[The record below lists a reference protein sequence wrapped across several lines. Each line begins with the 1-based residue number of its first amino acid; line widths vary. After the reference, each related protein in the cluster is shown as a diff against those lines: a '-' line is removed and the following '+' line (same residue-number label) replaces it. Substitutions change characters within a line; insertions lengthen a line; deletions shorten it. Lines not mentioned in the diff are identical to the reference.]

1 MEKKK
6 RFAMSLPMTAA
17 FTWFGY
23 HCGSGFA
30 SGTQMKVYATKFGSM
45 GLLAPII
52 AWIVCSV
59 FIYIVVEYARLVKAQ
74 SYRDVAS
81 SIYWDNKTFGKFIIL
96 VWDIMVFMSM
106 IVASGTCVAGF
117 GQLLVE
123 LFGLPYFVGCAI
135 FVVFMTL
142 LMCFGTDVLDRLGKI
157 SSPLIV
163 LFVIVCI
170 VGIARGAQN
179 LGAVLTTDLGA
190 SSVEN
195 ATLFDVVKS
204 GFTYGCIQISF
215 VHTACVIGGQFTS
228 RKETNKMV
236 AMGFLLNCGAMLFG
250 TLAVLAYYPGNMTS
264 AMPLLDIV
272 RSVPGAAGTVL
283 LVVYNFILVMAYI
296 TTAGALIAGGIA
308 RYRPLL
314 NKVTKRDFI
323 SKVIVVLVVL
333 VGASILSVLGL
344 EGVVSKAYGF
354 LANLRKPIWFFPI
367 LILGPISIWRVSKQ
381 LAAQNGLAG
390 TPKA

>member
-6 RFAMSLPMTAA
+6 RFSMALPFTAA

-30 SGTQMKVYATKFGSM
+30 SGTQMKVYATKFGKM
-45 GLLAPII
+45 GLLAPIV
-52 AWIVCSV
+52 AWICCAA
-59 FIYIVVEYARLVKAQ
+59 FIYIIVEYARLVQAK
-74 SYRDVAS
+74 SYRDVAG
-81 SIYWDNKTFGKFIIL
+81 SIYWDSKPLGKFIIL
-96 VWDIMVFMSM
+96 VWDIMVFFSM

-117 GQLLVE
+117 GQLLLE
-123 LFGLPYFVGCAI
+123 LFGLPYFVGCAV

-142 LMCFGTDVLDRLGKI
+142 LMCFGTNVLDRLGKI

-163 LFVIVCI
+163 LFIIVCV
-170 VGIARGAQN
+170 VGIIRGAPN
-179 LGAVLTTDLGA
+179 LGAVLTTEAGA

-195 ATLFDVVKS
+195 ATTFDVIKS

-215 VHTACVIGGQFTS
+215 VHTACVIGGQLKS
-228 RKETNKMV
+228 RKETNTMIGV
-236 AMGFLLNCGAMLFG
+236 GFLLNCGAMLFG
-250 TLAVLAYYPGNMTS
+250 TFAILAYYPGNMSS

-272 RSVPGAAGTVL
+272 RSVPGPAGTAL
-283 LVVYNFILVMAYI
+283 LVVYNFILIMAYI

-314 NKVTKRDFI
+314 NKVTKKDFI

-367 LILGPISIWRVSKQ
+367 IILGPISIYRVNKALKASK
-381 LAAQNGLAG
+381 AAAE
-390 TPKA
+390 P